1 MTNTSLPRIAL
12 LSVHTCPLATLGGKE
27 TGGMNVYVRE
37 LAREFGRRGLAV
49 DVFTRSQNPE
59 IPRISSRLSSAGEVR
74 VIHLSAGP
82 ERPYNKNKLYDHL
95 PQFVAEVLAFADT
108 EQIRYDVLH
117 SHYWLSGLVACE
129 LRQAWGVPIVHMFHT
144 LARLKN
150 PVAQSAAELEPPLRK
165 EKEAEIMRFAD
176 RVVAATT
183 LEREQMEAFYSADL
197 ARIVVVPPGVDLSL
211 FRPVPCE
218 QARAAVGLPPEHH
231 MVLFVG
237 RIQPIKGIDNLIRG
251 LALMFKRRPA
261 LRRDVFL
268 AIIGGAGDPT
278 TDEELAHLHDLRTA
292 LGVSDVV
299 TFLGSRDQDTLV
311 NYYNAASVVVVPSYY
326 ESFGMVALEAMAC
339 STSVIAADVGGL
351 SLNVV
356 DGFNGYLVPLGDVEE
371 LAYRLGLLLTQDALR
386 RQLGSQACRW
396 AQRFS
401 WQNIADETLAVYAQ
415 AMGRPAEDFRDLM
428 AAADGKLWDFQ
439 ERVCP

>member
-150 PVAQSAAELEPPLRK
+150 LVAQSAAELEPPLRK